1 MNLNNKTAILNFLL
15 LVSALLASTAHALS
29 TDKEQ
34 PIEITADK
42 VQINNSERQS
52 TYSGNVEL
60 VQGSLKI
67 TGRKL
72 VVKTDK
78 YNNLKKVD
86 VHGTPAT
93 LNQKPDKKEEIDA
106 KADHIEIIYN
116 ADEEIILNKNASLTQ
131 GANKFF
137 GDKIKYI
144 GKTDQV
150 IADSQK
156 DTRVKVVIS
165 PKSSPKIGGDTTDKS
180 NKQTTEKEDLSE
192 NENENDK
199 TSKPNNNSD
208 KEEQ

>member
-42 VQINNSERQS
+42 VQINNSQRQS

-67 TGRKL
+67 TGEKL

-78 YNNLKKVD
+78 NNNLKKVD

-93 LNQKPDKKEEIDA
+93 LNQKPDNKEVIDA
-106 KADHIEIIYN
+106 KADHIEFIYN
-116 ADEEIILNKNASLTQ
+116 ADEEIILNKNALLTQ
-131 GANKFF
+131 GTNKFF

-144 GKTDQV
+144 GRTDQV

-165 PKSSPKIGGDTTDKS
+165 PKSSPIINTNDNDKS
-180 NKQTTEKEDLSE
+180 SKDSLAKENSAE
-192 NENENDK
+192 NEK
-199 TSKPNNNSD
+199 PSKPNNNSD